1 MRPIFAAAFLTVFS
15 TSAFASSHRE
25 APFITQNPKV
35 DNTDFYMFN
44 SYEAGR
50 GNFVTVISN
59 FQPLQAPYGGPNY
72 FTMDPQALYEIHI
85 DNTGDS
91 VEDITFQF
99 QFQNTLAN
107 GGQGI
112 PLPIA
117 AVDGGSLQMV
127 AIPLIN
133 AGVIGGVVTDGGV
146 GPLQGQYETYNVNIV
161 RGPRRTGTVSAV
173 KNADT
178 AATTFAKPFENVG
191 SKTFPPG
198 TYDTYAKA
206 FMYNISIPG
215 CTTPGRMF
223 VGTRKEGFA
232 VNLGPVFDLINAP
245 AAVITNDADR
255 GAGGPNP
262 IGYANVTTIALELDK
277 ACVQPSA
284 TEHVIGGWSSASLRQ
299 ARVLNPTPN
308 YSNRTREGGP
318 WVQVSRLGSP
328 LVNEA
333 VIGVP
338 DKDLFNSS
346 EPKNDLT
353 NFVKYVTNPTLPKLI
368 EILFAAPAPTAIPRL
383 DLVAAFASGVPGVNA
398 FGGNPIPGEMLRLNT
413 GIPATPKGMQ
423 NSLGALQCFTGQTAT
438 MAPTI
443 TLPPG
448 NALCDPAGFPN
459 GRRPGDD
466 TVDIILR
473 VAMGALLPLNDAPAG
488 NVPFHDAILQQ
499 DSDFDAVF
507 PYMKTPNAG
516 TP

>member
-44 SYEAGR
+44 SYEVGR
-50 GNFVTVISN
+50 SNFVTLISN

-85 DNTGDS
+85 ENTGDA

-99 QFQNTLAN
+99 QFQNNLAN
-107 GGQGI
+107 GGQGV
-112 PLPIA
+112 PLPISQP
-117 AVDGGSLQMV
+117 DGGNLQTV

-146 GPLQGQYETYNVNIV
+146 GPLQGQYETYTVNIV

-178 AATTFAKPFENVG
+178 NATTFAKPFENVG

-198 TYDTYAKA
+198 TYDNYAKA
-206 FMYNISIPG
+206 FMYNITIPG
-215 CTTPGRMF
+215 CATPGRMF
-223 VGTRKEGFA
+223 VGPRKEGFA

-245 AAVITNDADR
+245 ASVITMDSMR

-262 IGYANVTTIALELDK
+262 IGDTNVTSIALEIDK
-277 ACVQPSA
+277 ACLQPSA

-328 LVNEA
+328 LVNEV

-346 EPKNDLT
+346 EPKNDVV
-353 NFVKYVTNPTLPKLI
+353 NFAKYVTNPTLPKLI
-368 EILFAAPAPTAIPRL
+368 EILFAAPAPTAIPRV
-383 DLVAAFASGVPGVNA
+383 DLLAAFATGVAGVNQ
-398 FGGNPIPGEMLRLNT
+398 FPNGGGVPGEMLRLNT
-413 GIPATPKGMQ
+413 SFPATPKGSQ
-423 NSLGALQCFTGQTAT
+423 DSLGALHCFSGKTAT
-438 MAPTI
+438 M
-443 TLPPG
+443 PPHP
-448 NALCDPAGFPN
+448 DPAAPGCDLNGFPN

-466 TVDIILR
+466 VVDIALR
-473 VAMGALLPLNDAPAG
+473 AAMGVLLSTNDAPAG
-488 NVPFHDAILQQ
+488 DVQFNDGVLQQ
-499 DSDFDAVF
+499 DSDFDGAF
-507 PYMKTPNAG
+507 PYLKSPNAG